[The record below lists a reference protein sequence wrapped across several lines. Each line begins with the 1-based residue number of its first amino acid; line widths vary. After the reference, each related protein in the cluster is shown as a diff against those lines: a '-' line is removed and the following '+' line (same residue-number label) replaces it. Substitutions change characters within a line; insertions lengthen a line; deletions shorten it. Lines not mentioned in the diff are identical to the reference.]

1 MCLRCLYSRK
11 KYQSL
16 ENSYKGCV
24 CTRALKYQLM
34 SELQGS
40 MRNSGASQ
48 MVLVVKN
55 KTQQKKPPINAEDIT
70 DMGSIPGLGRSP
82 AGGHSNPL
90 QYSCLVDP
98 TDRGSWQAIA
108 RKATKIWIQ
117 LK

>member
-1 MCLRCLYSRK
+1 
-11 KYQSL
+11 
-16 ENSYKGCV
+16 
-24 CTRALKYQLM
+24 M

-48 MVLVVKN
+48 MVLVVK
-55 KTQQKKPPINAEDIT
+55 KQKQKQKQKPPINAEDIT

-98 TDRGSWQAIA
+98 TDRGSWQATA
-108 RKATKIWIQ
+108 HKATKILIQ